1 MSVTERYLNAWEGYW
16 GAFSGVPGEAIWDS
30 DPEPAAEAHP
40 ALLALPAELPL
51 PVVDLGCGNGT
62 RTRWLAGHFP
72 RAIGVDL
79 SRAAVEHAR
88 RADREGLAAYER
100 LDLVDTAAVRALH
113 ERLGDSHVY
122 LRAVIHQSDPEDRPA
137 VAAAVAELVGARG
150 RAFVVELEPAAKDVI
165 AEAAGA
171 PDGTAAGASGDVSGG
186 TAVGTAVG
194 TAEKFRRVF
203 EYDLRPAAASGG
215 EVAGLLRG
223 AGLAIRAEGATELAM
238 TGFHP
243 DGRRILLP
251 AHWFVAERAGAP
263 AGGGG

>member
-16 GAFSGVPGEAIWDS
+16 GASSGAPGEAIWDS
-30 DPEPAAEAHP
+30 EPETAAEAHP
-40 ALLALPAELPL
+40 ALLALPGELPL

-79 SRAAVEHAR
+79 SWAAVEHAR
-88 RADREGLAAYER
+88 RADPEGLAAYER

-171 PDGTAAGASGDVSGG
+171 SG
-186 TAVGTAVG
+186 G

-203 EYDLRPAAASGG
+203 EHDLRPAAASGG

-238 TGFHP
+238 TGFHA

-251 AHWFVAERAGAP
+251 AHWFVVGRAGAP
-263 AGGGG
+263 AEGDG

>member
-1 MSVTERYLNAWEGYW
+1 MSVTERYLNAWEGFW
-16 GAFSGVPGEAIWDS
+16 GASSGAPGEVIWDS
-30 DPEPAAEAHP
+30 APESAAEAHP
-40 ALLALPAELPL
+40 ALLALPGELPL

-88 RADREGLAAYER
+88 RADPEGLAAYER

-122 LRAVIHQSDPEDRPA
+122 LRAVIHQSDPGDRPA

-171 PDGTAAGASGDVSGG
+171 SGG
-186 TAVGTAVG
+186 TA
-194 TAEKFRRVF
+194 EKVRRVF
-203 EYDLRPAAASGG
+203 AHDLRPAAASGG

-223 AGLAIRAEGATELAM
+223 AGLAILAEGETELVM
-238 TGFHP
+238 TGFHT
-243 DGRRILLP
+243 DGRRVVLP
-251 AHWFVAERAGAP
+251 SHWFVAGRAEAP
-263 AGGGG
+263 AGGEG

>member
-1 MSVTERYLNAWEGYW
+1 MSVTERYLNAWEGFW
-16 GAFSGVPGEAIWDS
+16 GASSGATGEVIWDS
-30 DPEPAAEAHP
+30 DPEAAAEAHP

-88 RADREGLAAYER
+88 RADPEGLAAYER

-150 RAFVVELEPAAKDVI
+150 RAFVVELEPAARDVI
-165 AEAAGA
+165 EE
-171 PDGTAAGASGDVSGG
+171 AAGASGAAGAPGSPAASAASG
-186 TAVGTAVG
+186 GTAVG

-203 EYDLRPAAASGG
+203 EHDLRPAAASGG

-223 AGLAIRAEGATELAM
+223 AGLAIHAEGATELAM
-238 TGFHP
+238 TGFHT
-243 DGRRILLP
+243 DGRRIMLP
-251 AHWFVAERAGAP
+251 AHWFVAGRAGAP
-263 AGGGG
+263 AGGDD